1 MSGSSATFPEMAA
14 VAWTAIGLLAA
25 TLFGTPYYLGARL
38 DALGARID
46 ALGARLDARIDAL
59 DSRLTSAI
67 DGISNRL
74 DTHVERHAG

>member
-1 MSGSSATFPEMAA
+1 MRCDGLVAEVADWAA
-14 VAWTAIGLLAA
+14 GLEEVH
-25 TLFGTPYYLGARL
+25 
-38 DALGARID
+38 ARID
-46 ALGARLDARIDAL
+46 ALGVRLDARIDAL